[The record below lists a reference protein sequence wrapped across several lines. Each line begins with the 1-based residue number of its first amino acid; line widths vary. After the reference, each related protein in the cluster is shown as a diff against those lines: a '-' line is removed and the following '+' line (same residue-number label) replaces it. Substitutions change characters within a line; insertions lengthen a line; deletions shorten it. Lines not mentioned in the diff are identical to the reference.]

1 MAIGQKKWAALK
13 LRMLEC
19 GVKKD
24 DIEEKFI
31 KSSGRGGQKVNKAS
45 CAVFIKHIPT
55 GISIKCGSERSQELN
70 RFLALRRLLDRIE
83 SRNPQFTSEK
93 MKNISR
99 IKKQKRKRRKRAIMK
114 AQDKI

>member
-1 MAIGQKKWAALK
+1 MAVGQKKWAALK
-13 LRMLEC
+13 LRMLEL

-55 GISIKCGSERSQELN
+55 GISIKCGSERSQDLN
-70 RFLALRRLLDRIE
+70 RFLALRRLLDRLE
-83 SRNPQFTSEK
+83 NRNPKF
-93 MKNISR
+93 ISDRRKEINR
-99 IKKQKRKRRKRAIMK
+99 IKKQKRKRRKRAINK
-114 AQDKI
+114 AKI